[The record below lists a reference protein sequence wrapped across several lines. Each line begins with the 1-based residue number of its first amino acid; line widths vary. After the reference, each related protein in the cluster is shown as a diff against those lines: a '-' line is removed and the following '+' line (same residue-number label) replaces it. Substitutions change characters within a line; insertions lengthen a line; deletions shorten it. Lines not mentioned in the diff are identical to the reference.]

1 MQCVILHATSARM
14 RSSLL
19 SATLVLSLATSPV
32 NVPRAWAASQDGAD
46 RQHLLEL
53 TREKIFAHLI
63 YRPL

>member
-1 MQCVILHATSARM
+1 M